1 MPKFLWV
8 LIMDF
13 RSLLSVVSNLLHS
26 DLPLCDVMPSK
37 AKVNQ
42 KKVGFAHYVQ
52 EKRLMQSEGL

>member
-42 KKVGFAHYVQ
+42 K
-52 EKRLMQSEGL
+52 RLGLHTMFKKKD

>member
-42 KKVGFAHYVQ
+42 KRLGCRYVQ
-52 EKRLMQSEGL
+52 EKRLMQSEGF

>member
-1 MPKFLWV
+1 MSKFLWV

-42 KKVGFAHYVQ
+42 K
-52 EKRLMQSEGL
+52 RLGCTICSRKKTNAE